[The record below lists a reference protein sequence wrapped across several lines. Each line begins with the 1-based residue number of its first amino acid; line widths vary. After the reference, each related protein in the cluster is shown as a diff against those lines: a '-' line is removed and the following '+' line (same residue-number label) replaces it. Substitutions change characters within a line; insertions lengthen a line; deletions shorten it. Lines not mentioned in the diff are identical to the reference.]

1 MDAEELLRRAPIRVD
16 EGPYALV
23 AWPPGAPAPTSARFT
38 VRDDKE
44 TTALVREVDLD
55 DLDDLPAPERVE
67 RGWAVLTLDLAMEW
81 DVVGV
86 LALVTA
92 RLAARGIP
100 VGAVSAFSR
109 DHLLVR
115 TDRVQQA
122 LQALAF

>member
-1 MDAEELLRRAPIRVD
+1 MDAEELLRRAPVRVD

-23 AWPPGAPAPTSARFT
+23 AWPPGAPAPAHARFV
-38 VRDDKE
+38 VRDDLE
-44 TTALVREVDLD
+44 TTALVREN
-55 DLDDLPAPERVE
+55 DLDDLPAPERIE
-67 RGWAVLTLDLAMEW
+67 RGWALLTLDLTMEW

-115 TDRVQQA
+115 TDRVEE
-122 LQALAF
+122 ALAALAV

>member
-1 MDAEELLRRAPIRVD
+1 MDAEELLRRAPVRVD
-16 EGPYALV
+16 VGPYALV
-23 AWPPGAPAPTSARFT
+23 AWPPGTPAPTSARFT
-38 VRDDKE
+38 VLDDKE
-44 TTALVREVDLD
+44 TTALVREV

-67 RGWAVLTLDLAMEW
+67 RGWAVLTIDLPMDW

-115 TDRVQQA
+115 GDRVEEAVAA
-122 LQALAF
+122 LSV

>member
-1 MDAEELLRRAPIRVD
+1 MDAEELLRRAPVRVD

-23 AWPPGAPAPTSARFT
+23 AWTPGAPAPEDAFLV

-44 TTALVREVDLD
+44 TTALVREAEH
-55 DLDDLPAPERVE
+55 DDLPAPERVE
-67 RGWAVLTLDLAMEW
+67 RGWALLTLDLPMEW

-115 TDRVQQA
+115 ADRVEE
-122 LQALAF
+122 ALAALRV